1 MSDDTL
7 VVGDHGQII
16 SAQIY
21 KNDDTSDLD
30 DLTDAEVRFQMRR
43 AIDRRLMINREADI
57 DLAAS
62 GEVSYALQ
70 ANDTAIPG
78 DYVIEWQVTYPS
90 GRQQTTATLKTV
102 TIRRR

>member
-1 MSDDTL
+1 MTDTL
-7 VVGDHGQII
+7 VVGDHGQLITGV
-16 SAQIY
+16 IY
-21 KNDDTSDLD
+21 QDDDTSAVD
-30 DLTDAEVRFQMRR
+30 DLTAAGVKFQMRR
-43 AIDRRLMINREADI
+43 ASDRRLMVDRDADI
-57 DLAAS
+57 DTAAS

-90 GRQQTTATLKTV
+90 GRKQTTANLHEV

>member
-1 MSDDTL
+1 MSDDIL

-16 SAQIY
+16 TGEIY
-21 KNDDTSDLD
+21 QDDDTD
-30 DLTDAEVRFQMRR
+30 DRDVLTDAEVHFQMRR
-43 AIDRRLMINREADI
+43 AADRRLMIDREAEIVD
-57 DLAAS
+57 AVS

-90 GRQQTTATLKTV
+90 GRKQTTANLKSV